1 MRISD
6 WSSDVCSSD
15 LELFERIKTEIPGFD
30 PKELAWDFD
39 KEKQAMESLSAD
51 ETAKWVR
58 YHLPREEQWFKVA
71 EHILENDKPDLM
83 AVMFDGTDKIQHQA
97 WPWLDKNL
105 LPKNPQGHDKEMREV
120 RLEYFNKLDGYI
132 EIGRAHV
139 STTVT
144 NQQLVRRLLL
154 EKKKK

>member
-1 MRISD
+1 MTHSFPIRL
-6 WSSDVCSSD
+6 SSD
-15 LELFERIKTEIPGFD
+15 LFE
-30 PKELAWDFD
+30 

-120 RLEYFNKLDGYI
+120 CLEYFNRSEEHTSELQSLMRISY
-132 EIGRAHV
+132 AV
-139 STTVT
+139 FC
-144 NQQLVRRLLL
+144 L
-154 EKKKK
+154 KKKKNKT

>member
-1 MRISD
+1 MTHSFPIRL
-6 WSSDVCSSD
+6 SSD
-15 LELFERIKTEIPGFD
+15 LFE
-30 PKELAWDFD
+30 

-58 YHLPREEQWFKVA
+58 YHLPREEQWFKVD

-105 LPKNPQGHDKEMREV
+105 LTKNPQGHDKEMREV
-120 RLEYFNKLDGYI
+120 CLESFKQLDGSI
-132 EIGRAHV
+132 ERMVKSGRE
-139 STTVT
+139 TCGERGGK
-144 NQQLVRRLLL
+144 NG
-154 EKKKK
+154 E